1 MTTYPKLQT
10 FFCAEVPI
18 AGAPAVGDWIG
29 LPQAVQDDLLEQL
42 RRNPSAP
49 AFTVPFRRNGV
60 DLEFRCFRDRPSWN
74 RVMNT
79 ATQDEHPTVC
89 LTHFWSYFADG
100 VFKHYGV
107 HMACQ
112 LEYAYLESLMHP
124 ELSYTVCLDNKYDV
138 HLAAEGHPMVQV
150 RISGGKER
158 EVLRTA
164 IPVGPPPTIIHYK
177 DGRLARAGPPPL
189 YYRDT
194 QAMLEDVDDVDER
207 PLQPRSN
214 APSHV
219 PDGIVIGFVKEAT
232 ICSNGDKVT
241 TASYSLVDAQG
252 APLGTVELRGERCVN
267 FKTAGVR
274 KVLIA
279 AEQLIYEHVAGLAGV
294 MSGMS
299 TVRRLMNYLSEHF
312 NELTT
317 IGLIEAAWVIFPL
330 GLIVLMGVFTWL
342 WCRPLEAD
350 AAAVLGVWFA
360 WAKKTCTVRDA
371 TLATVDKLC
380 SGAVNNVNAGK
391 VHRLLSALYVF
402 ETVRDVL
409 PCSLMPSLLRL

>member
-42 RRNPSAP
+42 RRNPSTP

-79 ATQDEHPTVC
+79 ATQDGHPTVC

-124 ELSYTVCLDNKYDV
+124 ELSYTVCLDDKYDV

-150 RISGGKER
+150 RITSGTER

-189 YYRDT
+189 YYRDA
-194 QAMLEDVDDVDER
+194 QAAAEV
-207 PLQPRSN
+207 
-214 APSHV
+214 AHV
-219 PDGIVIGFVKEAT
+219 PDGIVIGFVKKAT
-232 ICSNGDKVT
+232 IFSNGDKVT

-252 APLGTVELRGERCVN
+252 TPLGTVELRGERCVN
-267 FKTAGVR
+267 YKLAGVDEGKF

-279 AEQLIYEHVAGLAGV
+279 TEQLIYEHVARLADV

-299 TVRRLMNYLSEHF
+299 TVRRLMNYLSEHR

-317 IGLIEAAWVIFPL
+317 IALIVAAWVIFPL
-330 GLIVLMGVFTWL
+330 GAMVLMGVFAWL
-342 WCRPLEAD
+342 WYGPSETLKD
-350 AAAVLGVWFA
+350 AAAILGVWFA

-371 TLATVDKLC
+371 TLATVDELC
-380 SGAVNNVNAGK
+380 RGAVNSINAGK
-391 VHRLLSALYVF
+391 VHQLLSALYVF
-402 ETVRDVL
+402 ETARNVL
-409 PCSLMPSLLRL
+409 PYSLMVALPRL

>member
-42 RRNPSAP
+42 KRNPSAT
-49 AFTVPFRRNGV
+49 AFTVPFRHNRV

-74 RVMNT
+74 RVVNT
-79 ATQDEHPTVC
+79 ATNDDHPTVC

-100 VFKHYGV
+100 VFKHYST

-112 LEYAYLESLMHP
+112 LEYAYLESLMQP
-124 ELSYTVCLDNKYDV
+124 ELNHSVCLDGKYDV

-150 RISGGKER
+150 RITSGKQR

-164 IPVGPPPTIIHYK
+164 IPVGPPPTVIHYK
-177 DGRLARAGPPPL
+177 DGRLARAAPPPL

-194 QAMLEDVDDVDER
+194 QAAD
-207 PLQPRSN
+207 PPSN
-214 APSHV
+214 ASSHI
-219 PDGIVIGFVKEAT
+219 PDGIVIGFVKEA
-232 ICSNGDKVT
+232 IIRSNGDKVT
-241 TASYSLVDAQG
+241 TASYLLVDAQG
-252 APLGTVELRGERCVN
+252 TPLGQVELRGERCVT
-267 FKTAGVR
+267 FKIAGVR

-279 AEQLIYEHVAGLAGV
+279 AEQLIYEYVAGLAGV

-299 TVRRLMNYLSEHF
+299 TVRRLMNYLSEHL

-317 IGLIEAAWVIFPL
+317 IVLIEAAWVLFPL
-330 GLIVLMGVFTWL
+330 GSIVLVGVFKWL
-342 WCRPLEAD
+342 WCETSETLK
-350 AAAVLGVWFA
+350 AAAAILGVWFA
-360 WAKKTCTVRDA
+360 WAKTTCTVRDV
-371 TLATVDKLC
+371 TLAAVAELC
-380 SGAVNNVNAGK
+380 SGAMDSVDAGK
-391 VHRLLSALYVF
+391 VHRLLSALFVF
-402 ETVRDVL
+402 ETARNVL
-409 PCSLMPSLLRL
+409 PYCLTVPFPRL